1 MGEAALRPHSPSG
14 WINYRM
20 MGRPAGL
27 SELNQPLLLQ
37 LYAYWDGRRNHRR
50 FPVRE
55 DIDPLDLKFILGS
68 LILVDIEPVPLRFR
82 YRLFGSEIARRQG
95 FDMTGKYND
104 QHPWPEFAAR
114 VRDVYKGVMEN
125 GEPALIRRRGLV
137 GDQPMDH
144 QSLIL
149 PLGRDKVEMILVGV
163 IFSPADTGELVDN
176 PIE

>member
-1 MGEAALRPHSPSG
+1 
-14 WINYRM
+14 M
-20 MGRPAGL
+20 MGGLAGL

-37 LYAYWDGRRNHRR
+37 LYAYWNGRRDGRR

-68 LILVDIEPVPLRFR
+68 LILIDIEPDPLRFR

-125 GEPALIRRRGLV
+125 GEPALIRRRGLI

-163 IFSPADTGELVDN
+163 IFSPADSNNLIDDPN
-176 PIE
+176 

>member
-1 MGEAALRPHSPSG
+1 
-14 WINYRM
+14 M
-20 MGRPAGL
+20 MGGPAGL

-37 LYAYWDGRRNHRR
+37 LYAYWNGRRDSRR

-55 DIDPLDLKFILGS
+55 YIDPLDLKFILGS
-68 LILVDIEPVPLRFR
+68 LILIDIEPDPLRFR

-125 GEPALIRRRGLV
+125 GEPALIRRRGLI

-163 IFSPADTGELVDN
+163 IFSPADSNNLIDDPN
-176 PIE
+176 

>member
-1 MGEAALRPHSPSG
+1 
-14 WINYRM
+14 
-20 MGRPAGL
+20 MGRSAGL

-37 LYAYWDGRRNHRR
+37 LYAYWADRRGGRRL
-50 FPVRE
+50 PTRE

-68 LILVDIEPVPLRFR
+68 LILIDIEPAPLRFR

-114 VRDVYKGVMEN
+114 VRDVYRGVMETS
-125 GEPALIRRRGLV
+125 EPALIRRRGLI
-137 GDQPMDH
+137 GDRPMDH

-149 PLGRDKVEMILVGV
+149 PLGRDRVEMILVGV
-163 IFSPADTGELVDN
+163 IFSPADTTNLVDA
-176 PIE
+176 PD